1 MLALAFMIFF
11 AENIIHVFK
20 LFLVVFFITSTVQ
33 IILDDTYSRPF
44 FIDAPHLLGSSTS
57 KISIHTS
64 NIYFLAVYYRHLFF
78 CVCVETWLMQESEK
92 RASTDVFVCIIC
104 ACAFAPS
111 IYTHDSKAC
120 FTVHFVPLLGTKCI
134 ASVIH
139 CFFLTKYTTNHLQA
153 NICSFP

>member
-20 LFLVVFFITSTVQ
+20 LFLVVFFITSTLQ

-64 NIYFLAVYYRHLFF
+64 NIYFLAVCYRHLFF
-78 CVCVETWLMQESEK
+78 VCVETWLMQESEK
-92 RASTDVFVCIIC
+92 RASTDVFVCITSKMPVLRYGIKKDKNLMMDI
-104 ACAFAPS
+104 PS
-111 IYTHDSKAC
+111 MN
-120 FTVHFVPLLGTKCI
+120 L
-134 ASVIH
+134 
-139 CFFLTKYTTNHLQA
+139 
-153 NICSFP
+153 